1 MPHSGTDVRSCGIS
15 NINERLRMRRVGCR
29 LVSAALRLRRH
40 LSAEIYRE
48 LQLCDAPHVFNGLF
62 AVTIASGWRRSQ
74 KQVNVVR
81 SPTLAKHF

>member
-1 MPHSGTDVRSCGIS
+1 
-15 NINERLRMRRVGCR
+15 
-29 LVSAALRLRRH
+29 LRLRRH

-62 AVTIASGWRRSQ
+62 AVTIASGWQRSQ